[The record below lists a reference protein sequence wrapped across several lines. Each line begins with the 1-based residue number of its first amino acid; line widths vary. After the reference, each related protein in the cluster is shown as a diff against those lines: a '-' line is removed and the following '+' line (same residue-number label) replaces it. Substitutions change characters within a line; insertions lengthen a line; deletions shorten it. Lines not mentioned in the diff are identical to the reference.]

1 VAELI
6 AHLQDVVQSLVG
18 GLRGV
23 SRRRV
28 LASDGWFVG
37 GALFT
42 LVSRQ
47 ARIVVKVPDG
57 GVQDELLALDGAQ
70 MWQIGKKAPMRAWIQ
85 LPEALHDDEEALKA
99 WLERAWT
106 LNSAGPPRPSKRRAP
121 SRTRP
126 RTRTRASRPRAHR

>member
-18 GLRGV
+18 GLKGV

-42 LVSRQ
+42 LVNRQ
-47 ARIVVKVPDG
+47 ARIVVKVPEVS
-57 GVQDELLALDGAQ
+57 VQDELLALDGAQ
-70 MWQIGKKAPMRAWIQ
+70 MWQIGKKAPMRGWIQ
-85 LPEALHDDEEALKA
+85 LPEEFHDDEPALKQ

-106 LNSAGPPRPSKRRAP
+106 LNSAGRRRPSKPRAP
-121 SRTRP
+121 TRTRP
-126 RTRTRASRPRAHR
+126 RSRTRASRLRGRR